1 MAAFNEINLQVG
13 AKLQMTM
20 KSGSEQGV
28 YYTELIGY
36 VEDDYLIIKI
46 PVENGASI
54 QVCEGQSLSF
64 RIFSGVNIFTFS
76 CTVKSIFT
84 APGYMHISFPVDV
97 KATILR
103 NAIRAKVGLPVQI
116 NGPFKPAT
124 MTDVSVSGAGMTS
137 DEILGEPGEDL
148 LIYFLCPISLTNQE
162 IPIKTTV
169 KICSVQRLPGKQENT
184 PPKWVYGLMFYE
196 ISPTNKVI
204 LQNFVYESLNRK
216 A

>member
-1 MAAFNEINLQVG
+1 
-13 AKLQMTM
+13 
-20 KSGSEQGV
+20 
-28 YYTELIGY
+28 
-36 VEDDYLIIKI
+36 
-46 PVENGASI
+46 
-54 QVCEGQSLSF
+54 
-64 RIFSGVNIFTFS
+64 
-76 CTVKSIFT
+76 
-84 APGYMHISFPVDV
+84 MHTDFPVDV

-124 MTDVSVSGAGMTS
+124 MTDISVSGAGMTS

-148 LIYFLCPISLTNQE
+148 LIYFLCPVSLTNQE
-162 IPIKTTV
+162 VPIKTTV
-169 KICSVQRLPGKQENT
+169 KICSVQRLPGKHENT
-184 PPKWVYGLMFYE
+184 SPKWVYGLMFYE